1 MFTSVNRKVYI
12 LSGLGADERVFK
24 KLDLVPLEP
33 VYLKWIPPHKN
44 ESVESY
50 ASRLL
55 SQITEKNPV
64 LIGLSFGG
72 MMAIEIAKQIE
83 TKKIILLSSAKTKYE
98 IPWYYRF
105 IGFLKIQRI
114 FPIRYFK
121 KVKFM
126 TNWLFGITT
135 HEEKV
140 LLKTIIEET
149 DHRYLL
155 WSIEKILTWKNTF
168 VPKNVIH
175 IHGTADRV
183 LPIRYIKCDYEI
195 KGGGHFM
202 TLNMPGDISDIIKK
216 YLL

>member
-1 MFTSVNRKVYI
+1 MFTTVNKKIYI

-83 TKKIILLSSAKTKYE
+83 TKKLFFFHQRKQNMKFPGIIDLLV
-98 IPWYYRF
+98 
-105 IGFLKIQRI
+105 
-114 FPIRYFK
+114 FK
-121 KVKFM
+121 
-126 TNWLFGITT
+126 N
-135 HEEKV
+135 
-140 LLKTIIEET
+140 
-149 DHRYLL
+149 
-155 WSIEKILTWKNTF
+155 SKNF
-168 VPKNVIH
+168 
-175 IHGTADRV
+175 
-183 LPIRYIKCDYEI
+183 
-195 KGGGHFM
+195 
-202 TLNMPGDISDIIKK
+202 SDQVF
-216 YLL
+216 

>member
-24 KLDLVPLEP
+24 KLDLLPLEP
-33 VYLKWIPPHKN
+33 VYLKWIPPYKN
-44 ESVESY
+44 ESIESY

-55 SQITEKNPV
+55 SQITDKKPV

-83 TKKIILLSSAKTKYE
+83 TEKIILLSSAKTKYE

-105 IGFLKIQRI
+105 IGFLNIQRV

-121 KVKFM
+121 KVKFL

-135 HEEKV
+135 HEEKI

-149 DHRYLL
+149 DHDYLI
-155 WSIEKILTWKNTF
+155 WSIEKIIKWQNRF
-168 VPKNVIH
+168 VPENIIH
-175 IHGTADRV
+175 IHGTSDRV
-183 LPIRYIKCDYEI
+183 LPIRYVKCDYKI